1 MGNYAKAVVST
12 VIALGS
18 VLVTALGT
26 SPQQNLSHFSG
37 SDWLKVIVAFLAT
50 GAVTWWVQNVP
61 GLAGGIIKAF
71 VAGAGSF
78 CTALITAYADQ
89 IITQG
94 ELLGAIVLGLSA
106 LAAVYQVP
114 NIPVAARRMNRTST
128 V

>member
-1 MGNYAKAVVST
+1 MSNIAKAVVAT

-26 SPQQNLSHFSG
+26 SPQQNLSHFDG
-37 SDWLKVIVAFLAT
+37 QDWLKVIVAFLAT
-50 GAVTWWVQNVP
+50 GAVTWWVQNIQGV
-61 GLAGGIIKAF
+61 AGGIIKAF
-71 VAGAGSF
+71 VAGAGAF

-89 IITQG
+89 VITQG

-114 NIPVAARRMNRTST
+114 NLPVTARRVNRTT
-128 V
+128 QV